1 LIRKDGALTMRLL
14 PYGGEPRGTG
24 SEEGQSFV
32 EFALMIILV
41 AIVVLAILL
50 IMGDDI
56 RTFVNGLLQTWFPK

>member
-1 LIRKDGALTMRLL
+1 MQLL
-14 PYGGEPRGTG
+14 PNGTGPEVMG
-24 SEEGQSFV
+24 SEEGQSFI

-56 RTFVNGLLQTWFPK
+56 RTFVNALLQSWFPGR

>member
-1 LIRKDGALTMRLL
+1 MWLL
-14 PYGGEPRGTG
+14 PNEGEPKGTG

>member
-1 LIRKDGALTMRLL
+1 MCLVPRDGKSTS
-14 PYGGEPRGTG
+14 TG
-24 SEEGQSFV
+24 HDEGQSFV

-56 RTFVNGLLQTWFPK
+56 RIFVNNLLQTWFPQR

>member
-1 LIRKDGALTMRLL
+1 MRFFPDDKGATVV
-14 PYGGEPRGTG
+14 GC
-24 SEEGQSFV
+24 EEGQSFV

-56 RTFVNGLLQTWFPK
+56 RVFVNQLLQTWFPQR